1 MRAFAWALT
10 LATLAPATV
19 LAGEAGTAAILKVS
33 KKSDAEDC
41 IVREFKNTVEA
52 AQIRGRSV
60 YRAYCVLCHGE
71 SGLGDGRAAKVHTP
85 RPANLVAS
93 QVPPEYIEM
102 IVRKGGAGVG
112 RYAGMPPWSDQLTD
126 EQISDV
132 KQFLMALRKP

>member
-1 MRAFAWALT
+1 MRALAWALALT
-10 LATLAPATV
+10 ALSPASV
-19 LAGEAGTAAILKVS
+19 LAAEAGAEQILKVC
-33 KKSDAEDC
+33 KKTDAEDC

-71 SGLGDGRAAKVHTP
+71 SGMGDGRAAKVHTP

-93 QVPPEYIEM
+93 QVPPEYIEL

-126 EQISDV
+126 EQINDV

>member
-1 MRAFAWALT
+1 MRAIAWALA
-10 LATLAPATV
+10 LAWLSPGTV
-19 LAGEAGTAAILKVS
+19 LAAEAGTDQILKVC
-33 KKSDAEDC
+33 KKTDAEDC
-41 IVREFKNTVEA
+41 IVREFKHTVEA

-71 SGLGDGRAAKVHTP
+71 NGLGDGRAAKVHTP
-85 RPANLVAS
+85 RPANLVES
-93 QVPPEYIEM
+93 RVPPEYIEL

-132 KQFLMALRKP
+132 KQFLIALRKP